1 LSQSNFD
8 HLLQKY
14 LAGECTEEEEKLV
27 LEWYDKL
34 ITNSDL
40 DLSASEKFLIETRLW
55 NIIETYVK
63 EPPALQPAKV
73 KSITERNWFRI
84 TAAAAVLTVI
94 ATAIVLYRQ
103 PAGKNKLLAIV
114 QPKANY
120 DSLVNTTNAARK
132 YQLADS
138 TVITLQPGA
147 VVYYPAAFTGT
158 TRDVYLHG
166 SAFFNVHHDP
176 QKHFKV
182 HLNNELTT
190 EVLGTSFNITQNKT
204 DWNIE
209 VAVVTGKVLVYRHAQ
224 NENAPAD
231 STGRVVLTRNKKVT
245 FNADLNQL
253 ITSIVDN
260 PLPLPKTKMQPGADS
275 QAIKQQFVFEEAS
288 LQEVLQSLSD
298 AYGILISA
306 DNAQIAGYHFTG
318 DLSKYNLFTQLE
330 LICKSTQTTY
340 EINGSQI
347 IVKENQ
353 NQ

>member
-27 LEWYDKL
+27 LEWYGKL

-40 DLSASEKFLIETRLW
+40 HLSEAERSLIEARLW
-55 NIIETYVK
+55 HNIQFNVQ
-63 EPPALQPAKV
+63 EPPVTQPAKV
-73 KSITERNWFRI
+73 KPITARNWFRI

-103 PAGKNKLLAIV
+103 PAGKNNRLAIV
-114 QPKANY
+114 QPQAGY
-120 DSLVNTTNAARK
+120 DSLVNTTGIERTF
-132 YQLADS
+132 QLADS
-138 TVITLQPGA
+138 SIITLQPGA
-147 VVYYPAAFTGT
+147 TVYYPAAFTGP

-166 SAFFNVHHDP
+166 SAFFNVHHDQ

-190 EVLGTSFNITQNKT
+190 EVLGTSFNIIQNKT
-204 DWNIE
+204 DWNVE
-209 VAVVTGKVLVYRHAQ
+209 VAVVTGKVLVYRRAQ
-224 NENAPAD
+224 DNNTAED
-231 STGRVVLTRNKKVT
+231 STGQVLLTRNKKVT
-245 FNADLNQL
+245 FNAELNQL
-253 ITSIVDN
+253 ITSIVNN
-260 PLPLPKTKMQPGADS
+260 PLPRSNTKTQTGAGGQPIR
-275 QAIKQQFVFEEAS
+275 QEFVFEETS
-288 LQEVLQSLSD
+288 LQEVLKTLSD
-298 AYGILISA
+298 AYGIMITA
-306 DNAQIAGYHFTG
+306 DNAQIAEYHFTG
-318 DLSKYNLFTQLE
+318 DLSTYSLFTQLE
-330 LICKSTQTTY
+330 IICKSTQTTY